1 MLDDL
6 IEIVLEIVF
15 ESCFERVKLKPV
27 TRRMRILLSAVVLLA
42 VLGLLCLLMWEGIFC
57 QSRPLF
63 AAGCVLL
70 GVIALVVCS
79 KTKSC
84 LQSTRPSKNIVM

>member
-6 IEIVLEIVF
+6 IEIVLEIIF
-15 ESCFERVKLKPV
+15 EFCFEKAKFRPV
-27 TRRMRILLSAVVLLA
+27 SRRMHILLLAVVLLT
-42 VLGLLCLLMWEGIFC
+42 VLGLLCLLLWEGVFH
-57 QSRPLF
+57 QNRPLF

-84 LQSTRPSKNIVM
+84 LQNTRPQKNIVM